1 MHLNAPDQ
9 LFTIWTPIQNFSEQ
23 SRKKQTSRK
32 KKWADKKDKV
42 FCTCVG
48 PSVLKTFALGHEY
61 NLRLKTEGCI
71 QGIFFPFIQ
80 TFHSVNW
87 AELPLISGRK
97 TKMQLCGIHIITYQ
111 YTTTTS
117 FIRYKAIPVSN
128 ISGKSSITNFSPTKN
143 LRNTFSRSTILGY
156 KFCRTS

>member
-9 LFTIWTPIQNFSEQ
+9 LFTIWTQIQNFSEQ
-23 SRKKQTSRK
+23 SRKNQTSRK

-80 TFHSVNW
+80 TSHSVNW

-97 TKMQLCGIHIITYQ
+97 TKMQLCGIHIIIMCMPHNCNYYLPVHYNNFFHQ
-111 YTTTTS
+111 IQGNPSLKHKWQIKY
-117 FIRYKAIPVSN
+117 YKLFP
-128 ISGKSSITNFSPTKN
+128 
-143 LRNTFSRSTILGY
+143 Y
-156 KFCRTS
+156 KEFEKYFQ

>member
-9 LFTIWTPIQNFSEQ
+9 QFTIWTPIQNFSEK

-61 NLRLKTEGCI
+61 NLRLKTKGCI
-71 QGIFFPFIQ
+71 QGFFFPFIQ
-80 TFHSVNW
+80 TFHPVNW
-87 AELPLISGRK
+87 AELPQISGRK
-97 TKMQLCGIHIITYQ
+97 TKNAIMWLHIISYQ
-111 YTTTTS
+111 
-117 FIRYKAIPVSN
+117 
-128 ISGKSSITNFSPTKN
+128 
-143 LRNTFSRSTILGY
+143 
-156 KFCRTS
+156 